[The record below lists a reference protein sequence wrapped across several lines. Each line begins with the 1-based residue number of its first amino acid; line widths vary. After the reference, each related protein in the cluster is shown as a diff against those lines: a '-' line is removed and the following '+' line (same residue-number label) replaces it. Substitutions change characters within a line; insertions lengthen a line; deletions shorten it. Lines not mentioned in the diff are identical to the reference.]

1 MHTISIL
8 NLKGGVGKTTTAVN
22 LSAGLCHAG
31 YRTLLVDLDTQGSAG
46 EHLGVSDE
54 GISAADVLMGRAT
67 ISQAAVRAHE
77 ADGGVLDV
85 LRSGGKGLSEARIYL
100 ASRHTKKRLGKALR
114 KEIAYDFCI
123 VDAAPGLDMLWLN
136 ALYAADVVICPVELQ
151 MAAVVGLKGF
161 LDVIADV
168 AEEDDLHIPILY
180 LPTNE
185 DGRVGESRS
194 IREVL
199 VERFG
204 DYPTGAVLPS
214 IRYSSALSKAVGERR
229 SIFEHNPS
237 DRGAMDYAAL
247 TTIVTR
253 YEPDYQLTDS

>member
-1 MHTISIL
+1 MYTVAIL

-22 LSAGLCHAG
+22 LAAGLCHAG
-31 YRTLLVDLDTQGSAG
+31 YRTLLADLDTQGSAG
-46 EHLGVSDE
+46 EHLGVDSE
-54 GISAADVLMGRAT
+54 GISAADVLTGKAA
-67 ISQAAVRAHE
+67 ISQAAARTHE

-85 LRSGGKGLSEARIYL
+85 LRSGGKSLSEARVYL
-100 ASRHTKKRLGKALR
+100 ASRHSKKRLSKALR
-114 KEIAYDFCI
+114 AEDSYDFCI

-136 ALYAADVVICPVELQ
+136 ALYAADLVICPVELQ

-161 LDVIADV
+161 LDIIADV
-168 AEEDDLHIPILY
+168 AEEDDLHVPILY

-204 DYPTGAVLPS
+204 DYPQGTVLPS

-237 DRGAMDYAAL
+237 DRGAIDYAAL
-247 TTIVTR
+247 TNIVTH
-253 YEPDYQLTDS
+253 YERGHQPKNS